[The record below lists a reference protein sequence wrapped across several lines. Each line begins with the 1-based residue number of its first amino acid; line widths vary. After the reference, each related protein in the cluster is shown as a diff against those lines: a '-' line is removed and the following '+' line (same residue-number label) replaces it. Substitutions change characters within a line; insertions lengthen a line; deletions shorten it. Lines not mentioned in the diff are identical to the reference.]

1 MLRSIPLRLYL
12 TDVLGNAVS
21 GKLKFKFKGKEEW
34 TSPFIALLQGRTTEI
49 ILRDPV
55 QLQYVA
61 DAAEAAALLP
71 GADLEQLEQ
80 LRKIIDKK
88 KSTIGTKVQL
98 KPSFTD
104 GVCETLAIVV
114 KWGGEVSWLVDTQK
128 GLLRPLVI
136 RRADGWCCG
145 SSLMLRGTKHATS
158 RKTCAKVKRTVS
170 DYAQVKMKLISP
182 PCARLHDH
190 EQDLARPHQRL
201 HLFRVRS
208 YARTWNGSRGADLTA

>member
-1 MLRSIPLRLYL
+1 MPSLPKPVVTEAEKQREKSWTLKSTICVARHGDRTPKCKRLRNLERSFPLRLYI
-12 TDVLGNAVS
+12 TNVLGNAVS

-114 KWGGEVSWLVDTQK
+114 KWGGEVSWLAGHTERLFA
-128 GLLRPLVI
+128 LLVVRST
-136 RRADGWCCG
+136 DGWCRG
-145 SSLMLRGTKHATS
+145 SSLMLRATKHETS
-158 RKTCAKVKRTVS
+158 RKTCAKVKKTVS
-170 DYAQVKMKLISP
+170 PDYARVKK
-182 PCARLHDH
+182 RH
-190 EQDLARPHQRL
+190 
-201 HLFRVRS
+201 
-208 YARTWNGSRGADLTA
+208 

>member
-1 MLRSIPLRLYL
+1 MPSLPKPVVTEAEKQREKSWTLKSTICVARHGDRTPKCEQPRGLAWYL
-12 TDVLGNAVS
+12 CSYNYADVRMITCS

-114 KWGGEVSWLVDTQK
+114 KWGGEVSWLAGHTERLFA
-128 GLLRPLVI
+128 LLVVRST
-136 RRADGWCCG
+136 DGWCRG
-145 SSLMLRGTKHATS
+145 SSLMLRATKHETS
-158 RKTCAKVKRTVS
+158 RKTCAKVKKTVS
-170 DYAQVKMKLISP
+170 PDYARVKK
-182 PCARLHDH
+182 RH
-190 EQDLARPHQRL
+190 
-201 HLFRVRS
+201 
-208 YARTWNGSRGADLTA
+208 